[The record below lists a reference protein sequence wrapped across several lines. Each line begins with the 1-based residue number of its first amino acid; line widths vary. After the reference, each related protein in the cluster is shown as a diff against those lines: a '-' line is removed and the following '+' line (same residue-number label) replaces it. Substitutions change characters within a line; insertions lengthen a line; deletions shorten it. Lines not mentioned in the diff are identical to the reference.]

1 MFGVAVRNQFVAARK
16 DKMLEQTTETVMG
29 QLDEIADQIEAQL
42 GNAIDDVLVVVQ
54 ANFSL
59 LSVLSFTPLERI

>member
-1 MFGVAVRNQFVAARK
+1 
-16 DKMLEQTTETVMG
+16 MLEQTTETVMG